1 MVVSLVKIHQM
12 KLNNKPFNMIK
23 NGRKNIELRLY
34 DEKRRKLNIGDEF
47 IFRNLKDGE
56 TISVTILALHKYES
70 FAELYKHFDKASIGY
85 EDNEFANPEDMNEYY
100 TPEKQKQYGVVGI
113 EIALN
118 E

>member
-34 DEKRRKLNIGDEF
+34 DEKRRKLNIGDEI
-47 IFRNLKDGE
+47 IFESLFQSALTKTSR
-56 TISVTILALHKYES
+56 ILRKYES

>member
-12 KLNNKPFNMIK
+12 KLNHKPFNMIK

-34 DEKRRKLNIGDEF
+34 DEKRRKLNIGDEI
-47 IFRNLKDGE
+47 IFENLKDGE
-56 TISVTILALHKYES
+56 TISVTVLALHKYES
-70 FAELYKHFDKASIGY
+70 FAELYKHFDKVAMGY
-85 EDNEFANPEDMNEYY
+85 EDNEIANPDDMNEYY

-118 E
+118 K

>member
-1 MVVSLVKIHQM
+1 M

-34 DEKRRKLNIGDEF
+34 DEKR
-47 IFRNLKDGE
+47 RNLKDGE

>member
-34 DEKRRKLNIGDEF
+34 DEKRRKLNIGDEI

-70 FAELYKHFDKASIGY
+70 FAELYIGY

>member
-1 MVVSLVKIHQM
+1 M

-34 DEKRRKLNIGDEF
+34 DEKRRKLNIGDEI

-56 TISVTILALHKYES
+56 TISVTI